1 MNKGK
6 IILYT
11 FAGICIAYG
20 IAVIIF
26 CLLNDSSI
34 ISGIISIIPVL
45 LFGGVFSAILIISAK
60 GAWGS
65 VLNKFGRKHE
75 AKAYDA
81 AVKNID
87 DENEKFKNIVKT
99 HKYKK
104 ARSVK
109 ADKKSNKISISEEE
123 YDSYLADR
131 RKYTI
136 KRIFASF
143 LILIIGVALFLIFY
157 SVNNSHIKKASNP
170 NWIETTAKVEY
181 VDVIDSDKQVLRFVY
196 WVYDE
201 ETDTNNSYVFN
212 DSTNLTG
219 VEYIEGRTI
228 TIYYSK
234 YNPEITWQKS
244 NSGMMISLAVICLS
258 FAIIVAV
265 LNLITSVE
273 VARDIGVGAIFL
285 TFAYGLIFAIAVTR
299 GFNFIEMLLSGV
311 APYALIMFAF
321 LGIYCIA
328 YGIFVGIKR
337 FYIWKIWRV
346 NKKYEKV

>member
-11 FAGICIAYG
+11 FVGICIAYG

-26 CLLNDSSI
+26 CLVNASSV

-104 ARSVK
+104 SASVK

-123 YDSYLADR
+123 YDSYLVDR

-136 KRIFASF
+136 KRIFASI
-143 LILIIGVALFLIFY
+143 LILIIGVALFFVFY

-181 VDVIDSDKQVLRFVY
+181 VDVRDSDKQVLRFVY
-196 WVYDE
+196 WVYNE
-201 ETDTNNSYVFN
+201 ETNINKGYIFDDT
-212 DSTNLTG
+212 TITG
-219 VEYIEGRTI
+219 VNYIEGRTI

-234 YNPEITWQKS
+234 HNPEITWQKS

-273 VARDIGVGAIFL
+273 VARDIGVGGIFL